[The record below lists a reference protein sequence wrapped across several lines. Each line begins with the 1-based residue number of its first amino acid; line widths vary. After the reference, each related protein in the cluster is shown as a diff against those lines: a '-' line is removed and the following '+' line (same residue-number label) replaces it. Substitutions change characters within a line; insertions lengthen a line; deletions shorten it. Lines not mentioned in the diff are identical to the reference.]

1 MKEKPIS
8 KDTVRHKVSLSTFS
22 CQFPGVAQREERQQE
37 RLSVLLRASPEC
49 RSRQVV
55 RVWIST
61 AEEGVTAISVDLN
74 LLTITSGTA
83 GSAPCSATE
92 GLTQAAL
99 VAAS

>member
-1 MKEKPIS
+1 MQK
-8 KDTVRHKVSLSTFS
+8 HA
-22 CQFPGVAQREERQQE
+22 G
-37 RLSVLLRASPEC
+37 
-49 RSRQVV
+49 V

-61 AEEGVTAISVDLN
+61 AEEGVTVISVALN

-92 GLTQAAL
+92 GLTQEAL